1 MTQHTSGNTTTAP
14 STATA
19 HQDHVTWF
27 RNSSPYI
34 NAHRGRTF
42 VVMISGEA
50 VDEPGFDHIIHD
62 LALLNSLGIRLVLV
76 HGARP
81 QISARLTARGI
92 DSRFERHTR
101 ITDSAALE
109 CALDA
114 VGAVRL
120 RVEGLFSMGLA
131 NSPMHNASI
140 QVVSGNFVI
149 AKPVGVRD
157 GFDYQHTGEVRRV
170 QVEAIQRQLEIGN
183 VVLLSPIGCSP
194 TGELFNMNSEEVAST
209 TAIALKADKIIY
221 LGEDTGVE
229 DAEGKLVRE
238 ISPQEAG
245 QLLAK
250 EVITNPNTERQL
262 TAACHAAS
270 NGVAR
275 AHLVNFREDGALLR
289 ELFTRDGCGTL
300 VTRETYEN
308 IRGAYIED
316 VGGILELIRPLEEAG
331 ILVRRSREL
340 LEAEIKRFTIIERD
354 GMVIGCAALYPFSD
368 GESGELACVAVHND
382 YRSNQRG
389 HKLLSFIEKRA
400 RNQGMRSLYVLS
412 TQTTHWFREQGFE
425 PVSVDEL
432 PGERKSLYNYQRNSK
447 VFRKAL

>member
-1 MTQHTSGNTTTAP
+1 M
-14 STATA
+14 
-19 HQDHVTWF
+19 
-27 RNSSPYI
+27 
-34 NAHRGRTF
+34 
-42 VVMISGEA
+42 
-50 VDEPGFDHIIHD
+50 
-62 LALLNSLGIRLVLV
+62 

-81 QISARLTARGI
+81 QISARLAAQGI

-101 ITDSAALE
+101 ITDSTALE
-109 CALDA
+109 SALDA

-140 QVVSGNFVI
+140 QVVSGNFII

-170 QVEAIQRQLEIGN
+170 QVEAIQRQLDIGN

-194 TGELFNMNSEEVAST
+194 TGELFNLNSEEVAST
-209 TAIALKADKIIY
+209 TAIALKADKVIY
-221 LGEDTGVE
+221 LGEDAGVQ
-229 DAEGKLVRE
+229 DAAGQLLRE

-245 QLLAK
+245 RLLAQ
-250 EVITNPNTERQL
+250 EIITNPNTERQL

-275 AHLVNFREDGALLR
+275 AHLVNYQEDGALLR

-300 VTRETYEN
+300 VTRENYEN
-308 IRGAYIED
+308 VRGAYIED
-316 VGGILELIRPLEEAG
+316 VGGILELIRPLEESGA
-331 ILVRRSREL
+331 LVRRSREL
-340 LEAEIKRFTIIERD
+340 LEGEIKRFTIIERD

-368 GESGELACVAVHND
+368 GVSGELACVAVHND
-382 YRSNQRG
+382 YRSSQRG
-389 HKLLSFIEKRA
+389 RKLLDFIERRA
-400 RNQGMRSLYVLS
+400 RTQGLTTLYVLS

-425 PVSVDEL
+425 PIPVEDL

-447 VFRKAL
+447 VFRKQL